1 MIVERSQ
8 RVTASKPQLS
18 IDWWLEER
26 LAWSEGYCCLVGID
40 EVGRGAL
47 AGPVVAAAVV
57 LPFERV
63 PDGVTDSKQLSPDQ
77 REGLYPQ
84 IMHLARGVGI
94 GIVNADRID
103 EINILR
109 ATHAAMRLALADLP
123 PGLFPDLALIDG
135 LPVLPFPLAQTAL
148 VGGDGRSAS
157 IAAASIIA
165 KVTRDRLMRDFDAIH
180 PGYGFASNKGYGA
193 PVHLRGLAQVGPCE
207 IHRRTFR
214 PVAESLQG
222 AKPAGSVPAPKITEE
237 AKRAYRRRKTP

>member
-1 MIVERSQ
+1 LKRSQ
-8 RVTASKPQLS
+8 SVTAFLHEPA

-26 LAWSEGYCCLVGID
+26 LAWLDGYRCLVGID

-57 LPFERV
+57 LPYERV
-63 PDGVTDSKQLSPDQ
+63 PQGVTDSKLLSPEQ

-84 IMHLARGVGI
+84 IRHLARGVGI
-94 GIVNADRID
+94 GIVNAACID

-109 ATHAAMRLALADLP
+109 ATHEAMRLALADLP

-165 KVTRDRLMRDFDAIH
+165 KVTRDRLMRDFDAVY

-193 PVHLRGLAQVGPCE
+193 PIHLRGLSENGPCA
-207 IHRRTFR
+207 IHRLTFR
-214 PVAESLQG
+214 PVAESLHR
-222 AKPAGSVPAPKITEE
+222 AKPAGSDIPPVSAEV
-237 AKRAYRRRKTP
+237 KRTRRTRKTP